1 MSTESKLAAAVA
13 IGSLKPFRCDQSHET
28 TISRPL
34 GALEKLFWLMD
45 QHRPVHFAIAA
56 EVGGS
61 TRIAQWQDALDRVC
75 RQSALIWS
83 RIVPDEHGTPAFH
96 PVPRGSIPLHV
107 VTTAASRWAVYVAR
121 QLQQPFDTSKAP
133 LVRATLLRGIDRS
146 VIILCAHH
154 AIADG
159 LSLSFLVRDLLR
171 ALAGEPVTLNPETA
185 SLEHLVSRKLGSV
198 AWPVGQPPP
207 TARAPMQYRPK
218 DGSKPHVAAARL
230 TQETTQRL
238 RERAR
243 AERTTLHGALCAAA
257 TAAAATAMSDWV
269 EAPLRVLSPVDIR
282 RSVLDSSEHLG
293 VCVTAVVLEDETNTH
308 DFWSRARSFSERLA
322 TAKSVDGISALVGV
336 MQESAS
342 QISTVQQAQEFVA
355 QGFGSEIILTNL
367 GDIEFQDSYGPFTL
381 DALWGPSVTIGFA
394 LGQTIG
400 AVTVGGRLHLLH
412 TSYKPAN
419 GLLDNASAILNAALE
434 DSLPSRPRVAP
445 VKVSQS
451 SRPDSVAQG

>member
-1 MSTESKLAAAVA
+1 M
-13 IGSLKPFRCDQSHET
+13 SHET
-28 TISRPL
+28 TIPRPL

-45 QHRPVHFAIAA
+45 QNRPVHFAIAA

-83 RIVPDEHGTPAFH
+83 RIFPDEHGTPVFQ
-96 PVPRGSIPLHV
+96 PVPRGSIPLHI
-107 VTTAASRWAVYVAR
+107 VTNAASRWALYVVH
-121 QLQQPFDTSKAP
+121 QLQQPFDASKAP
-133 LVRATLLRGIDRS
+133 LLRATLLHGIDRS

-171 ALAGEPVTLNPETA
+171 ALAGEPVALNPETG
-185 SLEHLVSRKLGSV
+185 SLEHLVSRKLGTV
-198 AWPVGQPPP
+198 ALPVGQPAP

-218 DGSKPHVAAARL
+218 DGAKPQVAAARL

-257 TAAAATAMSDWV
+257 TAATATAMSDWV
-269 EAPLRVLSPVDIR
+269 EVPLRVLSPIDIR
-282 RSVLDSSEHLG
+282 RSVLDGSEHLG
-293 VCVTAVVLEDETNTH
+293 ACITAVVLEDETSTH
-308 DFWSRARSFSERLA
+308 DFWSRARSFTERLA
-322 TAKSVDGISALVGV
+322 PAKSVEGISALVGV

-355 QGFGSEIILTNL
+355 QSFGAEILLTNL
-367 GDIEFQDSYGPFTL
+367 GDIEFRDSYGSFTL
-381 DALWGPSVTIGFA
+381 DALWGPSVTTGFA

-412 TSYKPAN
+412 TSCKPAN

-434 DSLPSRPRVAP
+434 DSLVA
-445 VKVSQS
+445 
-451 SRPDSVAQG
+451 RTELTDA